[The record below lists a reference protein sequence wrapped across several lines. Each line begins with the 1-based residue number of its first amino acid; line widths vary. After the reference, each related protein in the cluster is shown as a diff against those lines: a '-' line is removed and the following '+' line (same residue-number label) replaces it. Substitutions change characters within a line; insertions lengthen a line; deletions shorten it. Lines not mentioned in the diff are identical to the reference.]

1 MDQAQALRDLANKAG
16 EASIQTITVT
26 SAKGGV
32 GKSSV
37 AVNLAI
43 ALTKRGK
50 RVLIVDMDLGLA
62 NIDLMLGVK
71 TRYNLFNA
79 IEGSMNITDIIEKS
93 SSGVLFISGGSGLR
107 ELIKLPPAYINR
119 IISDLLN
126 LRDIADIMIF
136 DTGSGISD
144 YIVRLACASHATWL
158 VTTPEPTAMM
168 DAYALI
174 KQIAA
179 DRLNPNIQ
187 LILNKADNSREA
199 KAAVEGFIQISSK
212 YTGLKVN
219 ELGSIPR
226 DPNMVSAVKK
236 QEPLL
241 ISYPNSIASH
251 AIGKIADKVI
261 NSEGIERTG
270 FDVFLNKLFGKSI
283 S

>member
-1 MDQAQALRDLANKAG
+1 MDQAQSLRDMANKAI

-43 ALTKRGK
+43 ALTRRGK
-50 RVLIVDMDLGLA
+50 RVLVVDMDLGLA

-71 TRYNLFNA
+71 TRYNLLNA
-79 IEGSMNITDIIEKS
+79 IEGSMNIADIIEKS
-93 SSGVLFISGGSGLR
+93 SSGVFFISGGSGLR
-107 ELIKLPPAYINR
+107 ELIKLPPTYINR

-126 LRDIADIMIF
+126 LRDVADLMIF

-179 DRLNPNIQ
+179 DRLKPNIQ
-187 LILNKADNSREA
+187 LILNKADNGREA
-199 KAAVEGFIQISSK
+199 KAAIEGFIQISSK
-212 YTGLKVN
+212 YTGLTVS

-241 ISYPNSIASH
+241 ISYPNSAASH

-261 NSEGIERTG
+261 SLDTFERTG
-270 FDVFLNKLFGKSI
+270 FDVFLEKLFGRPNS
-283 S
+283 